1 MSLTAPPFASALA
14 LESSFA
20 DRLTAML
27 DTHRGLG
34 VYILVLANAA
44 YDASLWTQL
53 APALAARHTELARTL
68 IDALRQGRKLN
79 EPDDDILVFLKLH
92 AIGFDHLQTLQS
104 RRTGAW
110 DILFNPIRAL
120 RPPRISGLQFS
131 SLSCPFDPDG
141 FHFNRPFLAK
151 EIFWEGEM
159 AGLPATL
166 LYNKF
171 PFAHLHGLLVPEPLR
186 QLPQCLSPELHGWAW
201 SLCAQAGVPG
211 LCLGYNSYGAGASVN
226 HLHFQ
231 SFVQTGPLPVQD
243 ARFAHNGGD
252 VAYPLPCL
260 RFTDPEAAWFQLDQ
274 LHQDNTPYNLI
285 YSKNCLHLIPRVPQD
300 SRKLSAQSSGY
311 GWSEM
316 AGVVTLFSREAF
328 EGMRAEAFETEL
340 ARFAP

>member
-1 MSLTAPPFASALA
+1 LTTPPFASAPA

-20 DRLTAML
+20 DHLTAML

-53 APALAARHTELARTL
+53 APALAARHTGLASTL

-92 AIGFDHLQTLQS
+92 AIGFDHLQTLLS
-104 RRTGAW
+104 RRAGAW
-110 DILFNPIRAL
+110 EILFNPIRAL
-120 RPPRISGLQFS
+120 RPPRISGLRFS
-131 SLSCPFDPDG
+131 GLSCPFDPDG

-151 EIFWEGEM
+151 EIFWEGEL
-159 AGLPATL
+159 AGMPVTL

-171 PFAHLHGLLVPEPLR
+171 PFARLHGLLVPEPLR
-186 QLPQCLSPELHGWAW
+186 QLPQFLSPELHGWAW
-201 SLCAQAGVPG
+201 VLCAQAGVPG

-243 ARFAHNGGD
+243 TRFAHNGGD

-260 RFTDPEAAWFQLDQ
+260 RFTDPEAAWFQIDQ
-274 LHQDNTPYNLI
+274 LHKDNTPYNLI
-285 YSKNCLHLIPRVPQD
+285 YSRDCLHLIPRVPQD
-300 SRKLSAQSSGY
+300 SRKLAALSSGY

>member
-1 MSLTAPPFASALA
+1 MPLTTSPFASAPA
-14 LESSFA
+14 LESAFA

-44 YDASLWTQL
+44 YDDSLWTQL
-53 APALAARHTELARTL
+53 APALAARHTALARTL

-79 EPDDDILVFLKLH
+79 EPEDDILVFLKLH

-104 RRTGAW
+104 RRAGAW

-120 RPPRISGLQFS
+120 RPPRISGLHFS
-131 SLSCPFDPDG
+131 SLECPFDPDG
-141 FHFNRPFLAK
+141 FHFNRPFLTK
-151 EIFWEGEM
+151 EILWEGEL
-159 AGLPATL
+159 AGMPATL

-171 PFAHLHGLLVPEPLR
+171 PFARLHGLLVPEPLR
-186 QLPQCLSPELHGWAW
+186 QLPQYLSPELHGWAW
-201 SLCAQAGVPG
+201 ALCAEAGVPG
-211 LCLGYNSYGAGASVN
+211 FCLGYNSYGAGASVN

-231 SFVQTGPLPVQD
+231 SFVQTRPLPVQN

-252 VAYPLPCL
+252 IPYPLPCL
-260 RFTDPEAAWFQLDQ
+260 RFSDPEAAWLQLDQ
-274 LHQDNTPYNLI
+274 LHQGNTPYNLI
-285 YSKNCLHLIPRVPQD
+285 YSRDCLHLIPRVPQD
-300 SRKLSAQSSGY
+300 SRKLAAQSSGY

-316 AGVVTLFSREAF
+316 AGVVTLFSRDAF
-328 EGMRAEAFETEL
+328 EGMRAEAFEAEL